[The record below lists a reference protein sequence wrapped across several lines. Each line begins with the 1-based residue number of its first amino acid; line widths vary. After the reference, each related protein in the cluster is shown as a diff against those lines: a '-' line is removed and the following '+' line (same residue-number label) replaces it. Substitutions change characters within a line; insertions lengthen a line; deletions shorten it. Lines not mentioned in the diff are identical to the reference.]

1 MTKRLAALFIM
12 GLSIAAV
19 TGCGRKGP
27 LELPPGRAPMA
38 VERLTAVPKDG
49 AVVLAW
55 TNPVKTVAGDPLGP
69 LGAVEIWVFENGR
82 PAAGTALTPEAVE
95 KKARLARRLEAPAA
109 AAATFSFEPV
119 PAGAK
124 SLAFTV
130 RVIDRKG
137 RASEF
142 SPLTVVDILR
152 PAAGA
157 VLPEREGP

>member
-1 MTKRLAALFIM
+1 MTKRLAALFIL

-19 TGCGRKGP
+19 ADCGRKGP

-38 VERLTAVPKDG
+38 VERLTAVPNDG

-69 LGAVEIWVFENGR
+69 LGAVEIWVFENDR
-82 PAAGTALTPEAVE
+82 PAAGTALTPETVE
-95 KKARLARRLEAPAA
+95 KKARLARRIEAPAA
-109 AAATFSFEPV
+109 VAASFTFEPV
-119 PAGAK
+119 PGGAK

-142 SPLTVVDILR
+142 SALAVADILR
-152 PAAGA
+152 PPAGA
-157 VLPEREGP
+157 GLPEREGP

>member
-12 GLSIAAV
+12 GLAAV
-19 TGCGRKGP
+19 AGCGRKGP

-69 LGAVEIWVFENGR
+69 LGAVEIWVFETDR

-95 KKARLARRLEAPAA
+95 RKARLARRLEAPAA
-109 AAATFSFEPV
+109 AAASFSFEPV

-142 SPLTVVDILR
+142 SPLAVVDILR
-152 PAAGA
+152 PPAAA